1 MFLLLVFI
9 YQYLFNSYL
18 LYNSQRFSY
27 IYKRSFYFL
36 LNHAMSS
43 NSDSIIKEKIK
54 NYNTII
60 IEDDSAPKAE
70 KGIDL
75 PWYEDPENY
84 GKIKL
89 CCTISICTVLL
100 IVIIIVMIM
109 NLR

>member
-1 MFLLLVFI
+1 
-9 YQYLFNSYL
+9 
-18 LYNSQRFSY
+18 
-27 IYKRSFYFL
+27 
-36 LNHAMSS
+36 MSS
-43 NSDSIIKEKIK
+43 SSDNIIKEKIK

-60 IEDDSAPKAE
+60 IEDDSAPKVQMAAE
-70 KGIDL
+70 L